1 MTSLRSIVRSPLCW
15 GTVAIGWLL
24 VLILAFVPS
33 LLFAVVGM
41 IYVAIVWTVLVV
53 IAHTVEY
60 LTRSATEKGSI
71 RNIVR
76 DWRWWVVVFVMWMVG
91 SLGIL
96 DLGLLIALWLTILV
110 IVMKVVERLTRS
122 AQLAQKKQHT
132 TRKSVK

>member
-1 MTSLRSIVRSPLCW
+1 
-15 GTVAIGWLL
+15 
-24 VLILAFVPS
+24 
-33 LLFAVVGM
+33 M
-41 IYVAIVWTVLVV
+41 IYVALVWTVLVV

-132 TRKSVK
+132 TRKSVR

>member
-41 IYVAIVWTVLVV
+41 IYVALVWTVLVA

>member
-1 MTSLRSIVRSPLCW
+1 MTSLRSIARSPLCW

-41 IYVAIVWTVLVV
+41 IYVALVWTVLVA

-122 AQLAQKKQHT
+122 AQLAQKKQHA
-132 TRKSVK
+132 TRKSVR